1 MLGEHGA
8 GAIPAIEQLGRGF
21 HKSLWLITFGVLLL
35 CIGEMIYAHAAA
47 SSYLLKDGAEWAYDV
62 AYFGLAA
69 ISFGRG
75 ETTERRAAFAL
86 AAILGIGG
94 CQGLYEIWSAITA
107 PATDEI
113 DNLTIS
119 AVVTI
124 LGSFAEAAVLFRFRR
139 SHDPIVEATW
149 LSARNSALTSALGAG
164 VTFVVRMLP
173 NRWAQIA
180 VDALG
185 VYLAF
190 QAAAV
195 VVKDARKASAE
206 RIARASS

>member
-1 MLGEHGA
+1 MLEEHGA
-8 GAIPAIEQLGRGF
+8 GAIFPIERLGRGF
-21 HKSLWLITFGVLLL
+21 HKSLWLITLGVLLL

-47 SSYLLKDGAEWAYDV
+47 STYLLKDGAEWAYDV

-69 ISFGRG
+69 LSFGRG

-107 PATDEI
+107 PTTDEI

-124 LGSFAEAAVLFRFRR
+124 WALSPRRRFCFGSEGVTIQSWKPHGFRR
-139 SHDPIVEATW
+139 AI
-149 LSARNSALTSALGAG
+149 R
-164 VTFVVRMLP
+164 R
-173 NRWAQIA
+173 
-180 VDALG
+180 
-185 VYLAF
+185 
-190 QAAAV
+190 
-195 VVKDARKASAE
+195 
-206 RIARASS
+206 

>member
-1 MLGEHGA
+1 MHWSA
-8 GAIPAIEQLGRGF
+8 WKPPWKPRPP
-21 HKSLWLITFGVLLL
+21 
-35 CIGEMIYAHAAA
+35 
-47 SSYLLKDGAEWAYDV
+47 YLLKDGAEWTDDV

-69 ISFGRG
+69 LSFGRG

-107 PATDEI
+107 PTTDEI

-139 SHDPIVEATW
+139 CHDPIVEATW
-149 LSARNSALTSALGAG
+149 LSARNSALTERAAPWVRGSPVFVSHAP
-164 VTFVVRMLP
+164 VTDGRPL
-173 NRWAQIA
+173 A
-180 VDALG
+180 VDA
-185 VYLAF
+185 
-190 QAAAV
+190 
-195 VVKDARKASAE
+195 AR
-206 RIARASS
+206 RNR

>member
-1 MLGEHGA
+1 MLDEQVV
-8 GAIPAIEQLGRGF
+8 GAILPIEPLGRGF
-21 HKSLWLITFGVLLL
+21 RKSLWLITLGVLAL
-35 CIGEMIYAHAAA
+35 CLGEMIYGYAV
-47 SSYLLKDGAEWAYDV
+47 SSPYLLKDGAEWAYDV

-75 ETTERRAAFAL
+75 ETIERRVAFAL

-94 CQGLYEIWSAITA
+94 CQSLYEVWSGITA

-119 AVVTI
+119 AIVTI

-173 NRWAQIA
+173 NRWPQIA

-185 VYLAF
+185 AHLAF

-195 VVKDARKASAE
+195 VVKDARKV
-206 RIARASS
+206 

>member
-1 MLGEHGA
+1 MLEEHGA
-8 GAIPAIEQLGRGF
+8 GAILPIERLGRGF
-21 HKSLWLITFGVLLL
+21 HKSLWLITLGVLLL
-35 CIGEMIYAHAAA
+35 CIGEIIYAHAAA
-47 SSYLLKDGAEWAYDV
+47 SPYLLKDGAEWAYDV

-107 PATDEI
+107 PTTDEI

-164 VTFVVRMLP
+164 VTFVRPHAPEPMAADRGGRPGRVS
-173 NRWAQIA
+173 
-180 VDALG
+180 G
-185 VYLAF
+185 VSSGRRRRQGRAESF
-190 QAAAV
+190 SG
-195 VVKDARKASAE
+195 ASAG
-206 RIARASS
+206 RP

>member
-1 MLGEHGA
+1 MLDEHGV
-8 GAIPAIEQLGRGF
+8 GAIVPIEQLGRGF
-21 HKSLWLITFGVLLL
+21 HKSLWFITFGALVL
-35 CIGEMIYAHAAA
+35 CIGEMIYGHAAL
-47 SSYLLKDGAEWAYDV
+47 SPYLLKDGAEWGYDV

-69 ISFGRG
+69 FSFGRG
-75 ETTERRAAFAL
+75 ETIERRVAFAL

-94 CQGLYEIWSAITA
+94 CQSFYEVWSAITA

-149 LSARNSALTSALGAG
+149 LSARNSALTGALGAG

-173 NRWAQIA
+173 NRWPQIA
-180 VDALG
+180 VDALSAC
-185 VYLAF
+185 LAF

-195 VVKDARKASAE
+195 VVKDARKA
-206 RIARASS
+206 